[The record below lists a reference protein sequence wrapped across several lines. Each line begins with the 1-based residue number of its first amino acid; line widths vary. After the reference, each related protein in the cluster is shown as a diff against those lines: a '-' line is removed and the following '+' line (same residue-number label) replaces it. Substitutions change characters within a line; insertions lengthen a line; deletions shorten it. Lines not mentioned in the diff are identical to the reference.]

1 MLNSISNSPLS
12 SIFSFKLPLIMGFH
26 RTVSILTT
34 FGVLC
39 SVSIYWSYLQDE
51 INGFNVYQQKE
62 QNLILNNQ
70 TNASQVIKD
79 ETETVFNSERNS
91 TIYLPS
97 QCENCTNHIH
107 TESNVST
114 SNSTTNPPNQRQ
126 IWITMGLCFTKNT
139 EMYGIKK

>member
-1 MLNSISNSPLS
+1 
-12 SIFSFKLPLIMGFH
+12 MGFH

-62 QNLILNNQ
+62 QNLGYKND
-70 TNASQVIKD
+70 TND
-79 ETETVFNSERNS
+79 ETEILFNAEQNS
-91 TIYLPS
+91 TIYVPS
-97 QCENCTNHIH
+97 QCENCTNNIH
-107 TESNVST
+107 TDSYLPT
-114 SNSTTNPPNQRQ
+114 SNSTTKSPTKRQ

-139 EMYGIKK
+139 EMYGKKDYP